1 KVLAQFG
8 RSHLSF
14 RDLSFTTKDMKAVC
28 LALQK
33 EEKANSIDFTGNR
46 IGQKGTDYLIDVLS
60 RLHTVYQVSCH
71 VFDLD
76 FRWVVTQVD
85 FPQMSVFLERKGFLV
100 VSERNLSRARPNL
113 MGVSTIIIFLHLCHE
128 REWSS
133 CHDRCSS

>member
-60 RLHTVYQVSCH
+60 RLHTVYQVSLCNNC
-71 VFDLD
+71 L
-76 FRWVVTQVD
+76 RGEPTR
-85 FPQMSVFLERKGFLV
+85 L
-100 VSERNLSRARPNL
+100 LSRF
-113 MGVSTIIIFLHLCHE
+113 FLLNDFIS
-128 REWSS
+128 RLDLS
-133 CHDRCSS
+133 